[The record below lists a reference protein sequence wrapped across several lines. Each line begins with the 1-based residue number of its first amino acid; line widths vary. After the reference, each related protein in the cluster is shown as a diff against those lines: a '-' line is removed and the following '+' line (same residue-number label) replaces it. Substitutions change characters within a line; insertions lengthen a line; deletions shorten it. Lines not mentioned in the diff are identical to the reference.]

1 MKINELCTP
10 ATLLDLDAAAHNM
23 EKYAESAKRAGKQIW
38 PMLKTHKSLE
48 LAKAQ
53 AEAGASGFLC
63 GTLDEAEMLCEA
75 GYKNL
80 MYAYPVATDASIRRV
95 LALSRKSSFIV
106 RLDTEEAAAAL
117 DRAAAEESTLV
128 NYTIIV
134 DSGFHRFGVKVEQ
147 LAAFAAKMRR
157 YKNLVF
163 KGISTHPGHVYG
175 ASSAAD
181 IGRYVADER
190 DTMKRAVAELKT
202 VGLVP
207 EIVSSGSAPTF
218 FGTIDAEDIDVYH
231 PGNYIFHDV
240 IQLCTDTANEEEC
253 ALRVLTAVISHPS
266 EDLYICDAGAKCL
279 GLDQGAHGNTS
290 IKGFGLVKGHPELTV
305 EGLSEEAGKIR
316 AHGATSLKVGDIIE
330 IIPNH
335 SCAAANLTGY
345 YIGVRGDEV
354 DHLIKVNARGN
365 SCQKVPIEKQG

>member
-1 MKINELCTP
+1 
-10 ATLLDLDAAAHNM
+10 
-23 EKYAESAKRAGKQIW
+23 
-38 PMLKTHKSLE
+38 
-48 LAKAQ
+48 
-53 AEAGASGFLC
+53 
-63 GTLDEAEMLCEA
+63 MLCEA

-190 DTMKRAVAELKT
+190 DTMKRAVAGLKT

-207 EIVSSGSAPTF
+207 EIVSSGSTPTF
-218 FGTIDAEDIDVYH
+218 SVPLMRKISMCI
-231 PGNYIFHDV
+231 IRV
-240 IQLCTDTANEEEC
+240 ITF
-253 ALRVLTAVISHPS
+253 S
-266 EDLYICDAGAKCL
+266 
-279 GLDQGAHGNTS
+279 
-290 IKGFGLVKGHPELTV
+290 
-305 EGLSEEAGKIR
+305 
-316 AHGATSLKVGDIIE
+316 
-330 IIPNH
+330 
-335 SCAAANLTGY
+335 
-345 YIGVRGDEV
+345 
-354 DHLIKVNARGN
+354 
-365 SCQKVPIEKQG
+365 